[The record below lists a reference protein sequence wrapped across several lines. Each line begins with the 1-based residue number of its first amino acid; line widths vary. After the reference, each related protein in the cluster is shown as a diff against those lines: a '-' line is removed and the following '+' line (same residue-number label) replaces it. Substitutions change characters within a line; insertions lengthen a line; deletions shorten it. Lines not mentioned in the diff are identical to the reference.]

1 MRKLMV
7 ALAAAGAL
15 ALAGCASDGEESTA
29 VPSGTDTAVTVTDAW
44 IPQPAS
50 DVSAMFGTITNSG
63 TEAVTLTTGSVEGV
77 GMVQVHEFVTED
89 NKQIMQEMPNGL
101 EIPAGGSVTLQ
112 PGGYHVMMM
121 DVTADWQV
129 GDEVPVTLEF
139 TNNETV
145 EVTAVVKAREGMNP
159 DEATMDEGSMDM
171 EGDMEASPSS

>member
-1 MRKLMV
+1 MRKTMLV
-7 ALAAAGAL
+7 LAAAGAL
-15 ALAGCASDGEESTA
+15 ALGGCASDGEETTA
-29 VPSGTDTAVTVTDAW
+29 LPSGTDTAVTVADAW

-101 EIPAGGSVTLQ
+101 EIPAGGSVELK
-112 PGGYHVMMM
+112 PGSYHVMMM
-121 DVTADWQV
+121 DVTADWKV

-145 EVTAVVKAREGMNP
+145 EVTAVVKSREGMNP
-159 DEATMDEGSMDM
+159 DEATDDGSM
-171 EGDMEASPSS
+171 DMEASPSS

>member
-1 MRKLMV
+1 M
-7 ALAAAGAL
+7 
-15 ALAGCASDGEESTA
+15 
-29 VPSGTDTAVTVTDAW
+29 
-44 IPQPAS
+44 
-50 DVSAMFGTITNSG
+50 
-63 TEAVTLTTGSVEGV
+63 
-77 GMVQVHEFVTED
+77 TED
-89 NKQIMQEMPNGL
+89 NKEIMQEMPNGL
-101 EIPAGGSVTLQ
+101 EVPAGGSVQLQ
-112 PGGYHVMMM
+112 PGSYHVMLM

>member
-89 NKQIMQEMPNGL
+89 NKEIMQEMPNGL
-101 EIPAGGSVTLQ
+101 EVPAGGSVQLQ
-112 PGGYHVMMM
+112 PGSYHVMLI
-121 DVTADWQV
+121 DLKKPLVK
-129 GDEVPVTLEF
+129 GEIVPITLKVEGKDKKV
-139 TNNETV
+139 ELV
-145 EVTAVVKAREGMNP
+145 EVKAEVRDLAAAMAP
-159 DEATMDEGSMDM
+159 AM
-171 EGDMEASPSS
+171 EHKHTH